1 MSLSQ
6 EFESVWDAIEP
17 TAEAALVMKIR
28 YIIMSAII
36 RECRTLKVS
45 RRDTSKIL
53 SIDVLRY
60 DQLLAG
66 DIESFNIDELV
77 ELSLRLGL
85 NVHVEV
91 LGS

>member
-6 EFESVWDAIEP
+6 EFESIWDAIEP
-17 TAEAALVMKIR
+17 TAGAASVMKIR
-28 YIIMSAII
+28 YIIMSAMIKK
-36 RECRTLKVS
+36 CRAWNISRSVASKTLN
-45 RRDTSKIL
+45 
-53 SIDVLRY
+53 IDVLRY

-66 DIESFNIDELV
+66 DIASFNIDELV

-91 LGS
+91 LGA

>member
-17 TAEAALVMKIR
+17 SAGAASVMKIR
-28 YIIMSAII
+28 YIIMSAMIKK
-36 RECRTLKVS
+36 CRTWKVS
-45 RRDTSKIL
+45 RIDASKTL
-53 SIDVLRY
+53 NVDVLRY

-66 DIESFNIDELV
+66 DIASFHIDELV

>member
-6 EFESVWDAIEP
+6 EFESVWDAIES
-17 TAEAALVMKIR
+17 TAEAASVMKIR

-36 RECRTLKVS
+36 RSCRTLNVS
-45 RRDTSKIL
+45 RNTASKML
-53 SIDVLRY
+53 NIDVLRY

-66 DIESFNIDELV
+66 DIASFNIDELV

-85 NVHVEV
+85 DVHVEV